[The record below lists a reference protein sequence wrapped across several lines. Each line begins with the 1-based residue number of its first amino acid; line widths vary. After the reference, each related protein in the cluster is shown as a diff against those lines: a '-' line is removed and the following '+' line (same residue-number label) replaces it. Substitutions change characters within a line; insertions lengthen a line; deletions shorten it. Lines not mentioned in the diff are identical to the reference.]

1 MNTILHLLSS
11 KKFPI
16 ADEAKRKEIFLFGKE
31 DGAQMIKSKNSERG
45 QSLVEF
51 ALILPLFIIVLF
63 GIMEFGKLWEISNL
77 ITSAS
82 REGARVAA
90 ISGSSQSQAVNAAQH
105 VLSAANI
112 EGATISV
119 SGPNSASEVSVTV
132 SLHYTPLTGSII
144 PGFDNFSISRSTIM
158 RWEG

>member
-1 MNTILHLLSS
+1 MVKTN
-11 KKFPI
+11 K
-16 ADEAKRKEIFLFGKE
+16 
-31 DGAQMIKSKNSERG
+31 SERG

-51 ALILPLFIIVLF
+51 AMILPLFMVILF
-63 GIMEFGKLWEISNL
+63 GIMEFGRLWEISNL

-90 ISGSSQSQAVNAAQH
+90 ISGSSQSQAIQAAQN

-112 EGATISV
+112 DDATVSV

-132 SLHYTPLTGSII
+132 TIHYTPLTGSII
-144 PGFDNFSISRSTIM
+144 PGFDPFFISRSTIM

>member
-1 MNTILHLLSS
+1 MIHL
-11 KKFPI
+11 
-16 ADEAKRKEIFLFGKE
+16 
-31 DGAQMIKSKNSERG
+31 IKSERG

-51 ALILPLFIIVLF
+51 ALILPLFMIVLF
-63 GIMEFGKLWEISNL
+63 GIMEFGKLWEMSNL

-90 ISGSSQSQAVNAAQH
+90 ISGTSQSQAINAAQH

-112 EGATISV
+112 DDATVSV
-119 SGPNSASEVSVTV
+119 SGPNSESEVSVTV
-132 SLHYTPLTGSII
+132 TVRYTPLTGSII
-144 PGFDNFSISRSTIM
+144 PGFDQFSISRSTIM

>member
-1 MNTILHLLSS
+1 
-11 KKFPI
+11 
-16 ADEAKRKEIFLFGKE
+16 
-31 DGAQMIKSKNSERG
+31 MIKSNKSERG

-51 ALILPLFIIVLF
+51 AMILPLFIIVLF
-63 GIMEFGKLWEISNL
+63 GIMEFGRLWEISNL

-90 ISGSSQSQAVNAAQH
+90 ISGSSQSQAINAAQH

-112 EGATISV
+112 EDATVSV

-132 SLHYTPLTGSII
+132 TLHYTPLTGSII
-144 PGFDNFSISRSTIM
+144 PGFDQFSISRSTIM

>member
-1 MNTILHLLSS
+1 MQLINP
-11 KKFPI
+11 KK
-16 ADEAKRKEIFLFGKE
+16 
-31 DGAQMIKSKNSERG
+31 SERG

-51 ALILPLFIIVLF
+51 ALILPLFMIVLF
-63 GIMEFGKLWEISNL
+63 GIMEFGRMWEISNL

-90 ISGSSQSQAVNAAQH
+90 ISGSSQSQAINAAQH

-112 EGATISV
+112 DDATVSV

-132 SLHYTPLTGSII
+132 TLQYTSLTGSII
-144 PGFDNFSISRSTIM
+144 PGLEYFPISRSTVM
-158 RWEG
+158 HWEG

>member
-1 MNTILHLLSS
+1 MKPILYSLLKDSP
-11 KKFPI
+11 F
-16 ADEAKRKEIFLFGKE
+16 ADEAKQKETVLFREE
-31 DGAQMIKSKNSERG
+31 DEVQMIHSKKSERG

-51 ALILPLFIIVLF
+51 ALILPLFMIVLF
-63 GIMEFGKLWEISNL
+63 GIMEFGRLWEMSNL

-90 ISGSSQSQAVNAAQH
+90 ISGSSQSQAINAAQH

-112 EGATISV
+112 DDATVTV
-119 SGPNSASEVSVTV
+119 SGPNSESEVSVTV
-132 SLHYTPLTGSII
+132 TLPYTPLTGSII
-144 PGFDNFSISRSTIM
+144 PGLDNFSISRSTIM

>member
-1 MNTILHLLSS
+1 MKPILHSLSKNS
-11 KKFPI
+11 PF
-16 ADEAKRKEIFLFGKE
+16 AGEAKRKEAVLSRKE
-31 DGAQMIKSKNSERG
+31 DGVQMIHSIKSERG

-63 GIMEFGKLWEISNL
+63 GIMEFGRLWEMTNL

-90 ISGSSQSQAVNAAQH
+90 ISGSSQSQAINAAQH

-112 EGATISV
+112 DDATVSV
-119 SGPNSASEVSVTV
+119 AGPNSESEVSVTV
-132 SLHYTPLTGSII
+132 TVHYTPLTGSII
-144 PGFDNFSISRSTIM
+144 PGFDQFSISRSTIM

>member
-1 MNTILHLLSS
+1 M
-11 KKFPI
+11 
-16 ADEAKRKEIFLFGKE
+16 
-31 DGAQMIKSKNSERG
+31 QMRLIKSQRG

-51 ALILPLFIIVLF
+51 ALILPLFIVVLF
-63 GIMEFGKLWEISNL
+63 GIMEFGRLWEMTNL

-90 ISGSSQSQAVNAAQH
+90 ISGTSQSQAINAAQN

-112 EGATISV
+112 DNATITV
-119 SGPNSASEVSVTV
+119 SGPNASNEVSVTV
-132 SLHYTPLTGSII
+132 SIDYEPITGSII
-144 PGFDNFSISRSTIM
+144 PGLDDFSLTRSTIM

>member
-1 MNTILHLLSS
+1 MIRL
-11 KKFPI
+11 
-16 ADEAKRKEIFLFGKE
+16 
-31 DGAQMIKSKNSERG
+31 IKSQRG

-51 ALILPLFIIVLF
+51 ALILPLFIVVLF
-63 GIMEFGKLWEISNL
+63 GIMEFGRLWEMTNL

-90 ISGSSQSQAVNAAQH
+90 ISGTSQSQAINAAQN

-112 EGATISV
+112 NDATISV
-119 SGPNSASEVSVTV
+119 SGPNSSNEVSVTV
-132 SLHYTPLTGSII
+132 SINYEPITGSII
-144 PGFDNFSISRSTIM
+144 PGLDDFSLTRSTIM

>member
-1 MNTILHLLSS
+1 MM
-11 KKFPI
+11 
-16 ADEAKRKEIFLFGKE
+16 
-31 DGAQMIKSKNSERG
+31 QMFRFMKSERG

-51 ALILPLFIIVLF
+51 ALILPIFIVVLF
-63 GIMEFGKLWEISNL
+63 GIMEFGRLWEITNL

-90 ISGSSQSQAVNAAQH
+90 ISGTSQSQAINAAQN

-112 EGATISV
+112 DDAVVSV
-119 SGPNSASEVSVTV
+119 SGPNAASEVTVTV
-132 SLHYTPLTGSII
+132 SLDYTPMTGNII
-144 PGFDNFSISRSTIM
+144 PGLDEFSLSRSTIM